1 MNKTTYASETYRE
14 LFPQYDPT
22 FLEADSYA
30 VTACNFDFT
39 LREEQMRALYE
50 YTRGRDVVNLQTGFG
65 KSLCYSLCPLICD
78 SLRGV
83 TSKELRSILVLIS
96 PLKVLMDDQI
106 FDLEQ
111 HGLSSLKFTPN
122 VSKEEI
128 LQIKCSN
135 VQVLVLS
142 PESFEC
148 VAVWRVLQAVKDRIH
163 CVAIDEAHCIEQ
175 W

>member
-1 MNKTTYASETYRE
+1 M
-14 LFPQYDPT
+14 Q
-22 FLEADSYA
+22 
-30 VTACNFDFT
+30 
-39 LREEQMRALYE
+39 ALYE
-50 YTRGRDVVNLQTGFG
+50 HTRGRDVVVNLQTGFG
-65 KSLCYSLCPLICD
+65 KSLCYSLYSLICD

-96 PLKVLMDDQI
+96 PLKALMDDQI
-106 FDLEQ
+106 FGLEQ
-111 HGLSSLKFTPN
+111 HGLSCLKLTPN

-128 LQIKCSN
+128 LEINCGD
-135 VQVLVLS
+135 VQVLLLS

-148 VAVWRVLQAVKDRIH
+148 VVAGRGQQAVKDRIH